1 MPVANAEIA
10 ELFERYASLLEIE
23 GANAFRVRAYRNAAR
38 TIENLP
44 QSAAGMVDE
53 GADLSE
59 LPGIGE
65 DLAGKVQAIVESGS
79 FRELDELEGEVPE
92 GLAALSD
99 LPGLG
104 PKRTAQLHREL
115 GVDDL
120 DDLRAAAEA
129 GKVRVLEGFG
139 EKTEAKILDAIARRA
154 GQEKRFRLATA
165 EQLAEPLLAH
175 LRDVDGVE
183 QAEIAGS
190 YRRRRE
196 TVGDLDILVVA
207 GEDSPVMDRFAGYD
221 DVAEVVSKGET
232 RSTVRLRNGL
242 QVDLRVME
250 QAAYG
255 AALHYF
261 TGSKAHNIR
270 TRRIA
275 VDKGWKLNEYGLF
288 EDDERI
294 AGRDEAEVYAVLGL
308 VWMPPELRED
318 RGEIEAAQTGELPVL
333 VTLDAVRGDLHC
345 HTTWSD
351 GRDTARAMAEAAK
364 KRGYTYLAITDHS
377 RHSRVA
383 NGLDPDR
390 LAQQIDEIDRL
401 ADELDGIRLL
411 KGSEVDILEDGALD
425 LPDDVLAR
433 LDLRVCSLHDKLD
446 LPQAKQTERV
456 IRAMDNRWF
465 NILAHPTG
473 RLIDKRE
480 PAALDMEKVL
490 AAARERGCFLEINA
504 QPERL
509 DLTDTHARMAKEM
522 GVKLAIST
530 DAHST
535 SGLAAMRFGIDQA
548 RRGWLGPDDVLNTR
562 PWSALKQLFDR
573 S

>member
-10 ELFERYASLLEIE
+10 ELFERYAALLEID

-38 TIENLP
+38 TLESLP
-44 QSAAGMVDE
+44 QSAAHMLDE
-53 GADLSE
+53 GTDLAE
-59 LPGIGE
+59 LPGIGD
-65 DLAGKVQAIVESGS
+65 DLAGKIEAIVESGT
-79 FRELDELEGEVPE
+79 FADLDALEGDVPE
-92 GLAALSD
+92 GLAELSD

-115 GVDDL
+115 GVDTL
-120 DDLRAAAEA
+120 DQLRAAAEA
-129 GKVRVLEGFG
+129 GEVRELDGFG
-139 EKTEAKILDAIARRA
+139 EQTEAKILDAIARRA
-154 GQEKRFRLATA
+154 GREKRFRLATA

-175 LRDVDGVE
+175 LRDVEGVAK
-183 QAEIAGS
+183 AEIAGS

-207 GEDSPVMDRFAGYD
+207 REGSPVMDRFAGYD
-221 DVAEVVSKGET
+221 DVAAVVSKGET
-232 RSTVRLRNGL
+232 RSTVRLRNDL

-250 QAAYG
+250 EAAYG

-270 TRRIA
+270 TRRLA
-275 VDKGWKLNEYGLF
+275 TDKGWKLNEYGLF
-288 EDDERI
+288 DDDERI
-294 AGRDEAEVYAVLGL
+294 AGKDEAEVYAALGL
-308 VWMPPELRED
+308 AWMPPELRED
-318 RGEIEAAQTGELPVL
+318 RGEIEAAQKDALPEL
-333 VTLDAVRGDLHC
+333 VTLDDIGGDLHC

-351 GRDTARAMAEAAK
+351 GRDTARAMAEAARA
-364 KRGYTYLAITDHS
+364 RGYAYLAITDHS

-390 LAQQIDEIDRL
+390 LARQIDEIERL
-401 ADELDGIRLL
+401 DDEFDDIRLL
-411 KGSEVDILEDGALD
+411 KGCEVDILADGALD
-425 LPDDVLAR
+425 LPDDILAR

-446 LPQAKQTERV
+446 LAAEKQTERV
-456 IRAMDNRWF
+456 LRAMDNRWF

-480 PAALDMEKVL
+480 PAELDMERVL
-490 AAARERGCFLEINA
+490 EGARERGCFLEINA

-530 DAHST
+530 DAHGT
-535 SGLAAMRFGIDQA
+535 SGLAALRFGIDQA

-562 PWSALKQLFDR
+562 PWRDLAKLLDR

>member
-10 ELFERYASLLEIE
+10 ELFERYAALLEIE

-38 TIENLP
+38 TLENLP
-44 QSAAGMVDE
+44 QSAAGMVE
-53 GADLSE
+53 QGADLCE
-59 LPGIGE
+59 LAGIGA
-65 DLAGKVQAIVESGS
+65 DLAGKIEAIVENGG
-79 FRELDELEGEVPE
+79 FEELDELEGEVPE

-104 PKRTAQLHREL
+104 PKRTAALHREL
-115 GVDDL
+115 GIDSL
-120 DDLRAAAEA
+120 DDLQAAAEA
-129 GKVRVLEGFG
+129 GKVRELDGFG
-139 EKTEAKILDAIARRA
+139 EKTEAKILDAIERRA

-165 EQLAEPLLAH
+165 EQLAEPLLDH
-175 LRDVDGVE
+175 LRAVEGVE
-183 QAEIAGS
+183 RAEIAGS
-190 YRRRRE
+190 YRRRQE

-207 GEDSPVMDRFAGYD
+207 RDDTVVMDRFAGYD
-221 DVAEVVSKGET
+221 AVEEVVSSGET

-250 QAAYG
+250 AAAYG

-275 VDKGWKLNEYGLF
+275 VDKGLKLNEYGLF

-294 AGRDEAEVYAVLGL
+294 AGKDEAELYAALGL
-308 VWMPPELRED
+308 AWTTPEIRED
-318 RGEIEAAQTGELPVL
+318 RGEIEAAQTGALPEL
-333 VTLDAVRGDLHC
+333 VTVDAIRGDLHC

-351 GRDTARAMAEAAK
+351 GRDTVRAMAEAAK
-364 KRGYTYLAITDHS
+364 ACGYAYLAVTDHS
-377 RHSRVA
+377 RHARVA
-383 NGLDPDR
+383 NGLDPER
-390 LAQQIDEIDRL
+390 VARQIDEIDRL
-401 ADELDGIRLL
+401 NDELDGLRLL

-425 LPDDVLAR
+425 LPDDILAR

-446 LPQAKQTERV
+446 LPQAKQTARV
-456 IRAMDNRWF
+456 LRAMDNRWF

-473 RLIDKRE
+473 RLIAKRE

-490 AAARERGCFLEINA
+490 EAARERGCFLEINA

-509 DLTDTHARMAKEM
+509 DLTDTHARLAKEM

-535 SGLAAMRFGIDQA
+535 SGLAALRFGVDQA

-562 PWSALKQLFDR
+562 PWSALKQLFER

>member
-10 ELFERYASLLEIE
+10 ELFERYAALLEIE
-23 GANAFRVRAYRNAAR
+23 GANTFRVRAYRNAAR

-44 QSAAGMVDE
+44 QSAAGMLEE
-53 GADLSE
+53 GADLAE
-59 LPGIGE
+59 LPGIGD
-65 DLAGKVQAIVESGS
+65 DLAGKIQAIVESGS
-79 FRELDELEGEVPE
+79 FAELDDLEDEVPE

-104 PKRTAQLHREL
+104 PKRTSALHREL
-115 GVDDL
+115 GVDTL
-120 DDLRAAAEA
+120 DDLQAAAEA
-129 GKVRVLEGFG
+129 GKVHELSGFG
-139 EKTEAKILDAIARRA
+139 EKTEQKILDAIERRA
-154 GQEKRFRLATA
+154 GSEKRFRLATA

-175 LRDVDGVE
+175 LRGVAGVE
-183 QAEIAGS
+183 KAEIAGS
-190 YRRRRE
+190 YRRRQE

-207 GEDSPVMDRFAGYD
+207 AADSPVMDRFAGYD
-221 DVAEVVSKGET
+221 DVDEVVSKGRT

-250 QAAYG
+250 EAAYG

-261 TGSKAHNIR
+261 TGAKAHNIR

-275 VDKGWKLNEYGLF
+275 ADKGWKLNEYGLF

-294 AGRDEAEVYAVLGL
+294 AGASEEEVYRALGL
-308 VWMPPELRED
+308 RWMPPELRED
-318 RGEIEAAQTGELPVL
+318 RGEIEAAQRDELPDL
-333 VTLDAVRGDLHC
+333 VGLDDIKGDLHS
-345 HTTWSD
+345 HTTASD
-351 GRDTARAMAEAAK
+351 GRDGARAMAEAAK
-364 KRGYTYLAITDHS
+364 ERGYAYLAITDHS

-383 NGLDPDR
+383 KGLDPDR
-390 LAQQIDEIDRL
+390 LAEQIEEIDRL
-401 ADELDGIRLL
+401 NDELDGIRLL
-411 KGSEVDILEDGALD
+411 KGSEVDILEDGSLD
-425 LPDDVLAR
+425 LPDDVLSR
-433 LDLRVCSLHDKLD
+433 LDLRLCSIHHRMELG
-446 LPQAKQTERV
+446 AVAQTERV

-480 PAALDMEKVL
+480 PYALDMEKVL
-490 AAARERGCFLEINA
+490 AAARERGCFLEVNA

-522 GVKLAIST
+522 GVKLAVST

-535 SGLAAMRFGIDQA
+535 SGLAALRFGIDQA
-548 RRGWLGPDDVLNTR
+548 RRGWLEPDDVLNTR
-562 PWSALKQLFDR
+562 PWSALKKLLDR

>member
-10 ELFERYASLLEIE
+10 ELFERYAALLEID

-79 FRELDELEGEVPE
+79 FRELDELESEVPE

-104 PKRTAQLHREL
+104 PKRTAHLHREL

-120 DDLRAAAEA
+120 DGLRAAAEA
-129 GKVRVLEGFG
+129 GKVRALDGFG

-154 GQEKRFRLATA
+154 GQETRFRLATA

-175 LRDVDGVE
+175 LRAVDGVE

-190 YRRRRE
+190 YRRRKE
-196 TVGDLDILVVA
+196 TVGDLDIVVVA
-207 GEDSPVMDRFAGYD
+207 GTGSPVMDRFAGYD
-221 DVAEVVSKGET
+221 AVEEVVSKGET

-275 VDKGWKLNEYGLF
+275 GEEGCKLNEYGLF
-288 EDDERI
+288 RDDQRI
-294 AGRDEAEVYAVLGL
+294 AGTDEVEVYAALRL
-308 VWMPPELRED
+308 EWMPPELRED
-318 RGEIEAAQTGELPVL
+318 RGEIEAARSGTLPEL
-333 VTLDAVRGDLHC
+333 VTLDAIRGDLHC

-351 GRDTARAMAEAAK
+351 GRDSLRAMADAAK
-364 KRGYTYLAITDHS
+364 ARGYAYLAVTDHS
-377 RHSRVA
+377 RHSRIA
-383 NGLDPDR
+383 NGLDPER
-390 LAQQIDEIDRL
+390 LAEQLDAIDRL
-401 ADELDGIRLL
+401 ADELDGFRLL

-425 LPDDVLAR
+425 LPDDILRR
-433 LDLRVCSLHDKLD
+433 LDLRVCSLHHRLD
-446 LPQAKQTERV
+446 LPRSQQTERV
-456 IRAMDNRWF
+456 LRAMDNRLF

-473 RLIDKRE
+473 RLIDKRA
-480 PAALDMEKVL
+480 PAELDLERVL
-490 AAARERGCFLEINA
+490 EGARERGCHLEINA

-509 DLTDTHARMAKEM
+509 DLDDTHARMAKEI
-522 GVKLAIST
+522 GVKLAISS
-530 DAHST
+530 DAHAT
-535 SGLAAMRFGIDQA
+535 AGLATLRFGIDQA
-548 RRGWLGPDDVLNTR
+548 RRAWLGPDDVLNTR
-562 PWSALKQLFDR
+562 PWSELEKLLER

>member
-1 MPVANAEIA
+1 M
-10 ELFERYASLLEIE
+10 ER
-23 GANAFRVRAYRNAAR
+23 
-38 TIENLP
+38 
-44 QSAAGMVDE
+44 
-53 GADLSE
+53 
-59 LPGIGE
+59 
-65 DLAGKVQAIVESGS
+65 
-79 FRELDELEGEVPE
+79 
-92 GLAALSD
+92 
-99 LPGLG
+99 
-104 PKRTAQLHREL
+104 
-115 GVDDL
+115 
-120 DDLRAAAEA
+120 
-129 GKVRVLEGFG
+129 
-139 EKTEAKILDAIARRA
+139 
-154 GQEKRFRLATA
+154 
-165 EQLAEPLLAH
+165 
-175 LRDVDGVE
+175 
-183 QAEIAGS
+183 
-190 YRRRRE
+190 
-196 TVGDLDILVVA
+196 
-207 GEDSPVMDRFAGYD
+207 
-221 DVAEVVSKGET
+221 
-232 RSTVRLRNGL
+232 
-242 QVDLRVME
+242 
-250 QAAYG
+250 AAYG

-288 EDDERI
+288 EDDARI
-294 AGRDEAEVYAVLGL
+294 AGEDEAEVYEALGL
-308 VWMPPELRED
+308 VWMAPELRED
-318 RGEIEAAQTGELPVL
+318 RGEIEAAQTGALPEL
-333 VTLDAVRGDLHC
+333 VTLDDIRGDLHS

-351 GRDTARAMAEAAK
+351 GRDTARAMAEAARA
-364 KRGYTYLAITDHS
+364 RGYAYLAVTDHS

-383 NGLDPDR
+383 NGLDPER
-390 LAQQIDEIDRL
+390 LAQQIDELDRL
-401 ADELDGIRLL
+401 ADELDGLRLL
-411 KGSEVDILEDGALD
+411 KGSEVDILEDGSLD

-446 LPQAKQTERV
+446 LPPAKQTERV

-562 PWSALKQLFDR
+562 SWSALKQLFDR